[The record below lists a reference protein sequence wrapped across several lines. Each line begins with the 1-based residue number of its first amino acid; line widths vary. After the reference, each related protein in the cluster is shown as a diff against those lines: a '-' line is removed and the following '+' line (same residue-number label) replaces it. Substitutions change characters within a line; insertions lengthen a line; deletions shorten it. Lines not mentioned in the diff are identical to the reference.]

1 MGSAAN
7 RSGGSG
13 DEGPASRV
21 RDSSAPVR
29 LSLILR
35 IWRNPGGEIWGQVVD
50 PWRNDAR
57 SFGVRRRSFRCCGST
72 WREGESASLAPVPG
86 CAVGR

>member
-35 IWRNPGGEIWGQVVD
+35 IWRNPGSEIWGQVVD
-50 PWRNDAR
+50 PVEERRTLFRGQEALFQVLREHMAR
-57 SFGVRRRSFRCCGST
+57 G
-72 WREGESASLAPVPG
+72 GE
-86 CAVGR
+86 R